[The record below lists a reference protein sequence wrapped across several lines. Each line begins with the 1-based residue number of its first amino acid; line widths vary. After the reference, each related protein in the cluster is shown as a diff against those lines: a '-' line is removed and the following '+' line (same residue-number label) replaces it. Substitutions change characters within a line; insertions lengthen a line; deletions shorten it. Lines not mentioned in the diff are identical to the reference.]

1 MRDLT
6 GMVTSVQADLAR
18 LPRVLDALL
27 GDLEAVAWRERPA
40 PTEWSPLEIVC
51 HLRDEEAEDFGAR
64 LRVVVE
70 GGTRFAAIDPERWVE
85 QRAYRDTDP
94 RAALATLAERRAANL
109 AFLDGVPP
117 DRLRH
122 AVTHARLGTLSG
134 LDLLAAWVRG
144 WGPDAGRRCARS
156 TRGRSPMEKAPYNS
170 RMSQGEDR
178 YHAERARIEQGHVK
192 YRDKLRAEGKLFV
205 RDRLKLLLDPGSEFQ
220 EDWLFAR
227 NQEAD
232 TPADGVVTGVGKVG
246 GRTVCLMANDY
257 TVKAGSWGEKTVLK
271 IVRIQ
276 EKAARLR
283 VPMLYLVDAAGGRIS
298 EQIKIF
304 PGRFHAGRIFYNE
317 VQLSGVVPQ
326 ICILFGPSPAG
337 SAYLPAL
344 TDLVIMV
351 DGKASLYVGSP
362 RMVEM
367 AIGEKTTLEELGGA
381 RMHCTVSGCGDVLAT
396 SDEEAI
402 ELAKRYLSYMPGSYR
417 EPPARAAAAEP
428 KPGRSID
435 EIVPYDQRKWF
446 DMYEV
451 IDRVIDAGSWFEVK
465 KLFAAEVIVGLARI
479 DGRAVGIVAN
489 QPKVKGGVLMVDS
502 SDKAARFI
510 WLCNA
515 FNIPLVYLADVAGFM
530 VGSKVEREG
539 IIRHGAKMVFATSQA
554 TVPKISVI
562 VRKCYG
568 AGLYA
573 MCGPAFEPDATLA
586 LPQGQIAIMGPEPA
600 VNAVYYNKI
609 MELPESERAA
619 YVKAKRDEYA
629 QDVDVY
635 KLASEMLIDDIVP
648 GASLRAELVK
658 RLAYAESKVHEFP
671 QRRNGV
677 FPV

>member
-1 MRDLT
+1 MGPGEERY
-6 GMVTSVQADLAR
+6 AR
-18 LPRVLDALL
+18 
-27 GDLEAVAWRERPA
+27 
-40 PTEWSPLEIVC
+40 
-51 HLRDEEAEDFGAR
+51 
-64 LRVVVE
+64 
-70 GGTRFAAIDPERWVE
+70 
-85 QRAYRDTDP
+85 
-94 RAALATLAERRAANL
+94 
-109 AFLDGVPP
+109 
-117 DRLRH
+117 
-122 AVTHARLGTLSG
+122 
-134 LDLLAAWVRG
+134 
-144 WGPDAGRRCARS
+144 
-156 TRGRSPMEKAPYNS
+156 
-170 RMSQGEDR
+170 
-178 YHAERARIEQGHVK
+178 ERARIEQGHVK

-205 RDRLKLLLDPGSEFQ
+205 RDRLRLLLDPGTEFQ

-232 TPADGVVTGVGKVG
+232 TPADGVVTGVGTVG
-246 GRTVCLMANDY
+246 GRPVCVMANDY

-276 EKAARLR
+276 EKAARLQIPL
-283 VPMLYLVDAAGGRIS
+283 VYLVDAAGGRIS

-326 ICILFGPSPAG
+326 VCILFGPSPAG

-344 TDLVIMV
+344 TDVVIMV

-381 RMHCTVSGCGDVLAT
+381 RMHCTVSGCGDVLAA

-402 ELAKRYLSYMPGSYR
+402 ELARRYLSYMPTSFR
-417 EPPARAAAAEP
+417 ERPADREAVAP
-428 KPGRSID
+428 KPGRSIE
-435 EIVPYDQRKWF
+435 EIVPGDQRKYF

-451 IDRVIDAGSWFEVK
+451 IDRVVDAGSWFEIK
-465 KLFAAEVIVGLARI
+465 RLFAREIIVGLARL
-479 DGRAVGIVAN
+479 DGRTVGIVAN
-489 QPKVKGGVLMVDS
+489 QPKVKGGVLFVDS
-502 SDKAARFI
+502 SDKAAKFI

-515 FNIPLVYLADVAGFM
+515 YNIPLVYLADVAGFM
-530 VGSKVEREG
+530 VGTKVEREG

-573 MCGPAFEPDATLA
+573 MCGPAFEPDAALS

-619 YVKAKRDEYA
+619 YVKAKRDEYSE
-629 QDVDVY
+629 DVDVY
-635 KLASEMLIDDIVP
+635 KLASEMLVDGIVP
-648 GASLRAELVK
+648 GSALRAELIT
-658 RLAYAESKVHEFP
+658 RLAYAGTKVHEFP

-677 FPV
+677 YPV

>member
-1 MRDLT
+1 
-6 GMVTSVQADLAR
+6 
-18 LPRVLDALL
+18 
-27 GDLEAVAWRERPA
+27 
-40 PTEWSPLEIVC
+40 
-51 HLRDEEAEDFGAR
+51 
-64 LRVVVE
+64 
-70 GGTRFAAIDPERWVE
+70 
-85 QRAYRDTDP
+85 
-94 RAALATLAERRAANL
+94 
-109 AFLDGVPP
+109 
-117 DRLRH
+117 
-122 AVTHARLGTLSG
+122 
-134 LDLLAAWVRG
+134 
-144 WGPDAGRRCARS
+144 
-156 TRGRSPMEKAPYNS
+156 
-170 RMSQGEDR
+170 MSQGEDR
-178 YHAERARIEQGHVK
+178 YHRERARIEQGHVK
-192 YRDKLRAEGKLFV
+192 YREKLRAEGKLFV

-232 TPADGVVTGVGKVG
+232 TPADGVVTGVGQVG
-246 GRTVCLMANDY
+246 GRPVCIMANDY

-276 EKAARLR
+276 EKAARLG

-298 EQIKIF
+298 EQVKIF

-326 ICILFGPSPAG
+326 VCVLFGPSPAG

-381 RMHCTVSGCGDVLAT
+381 RMHCTVSGCGDVLAP

-402 ELAKRYLSYMPGSYR
+402 ELAKRYLGYMPTSFR
-417 EPPARAAAAEP
+417 QTPPRAVSAEP
-428 KPGRSID
+428 KAGRSID

-451 IDRVIDAGSWFEVK
+451 IDRVIDAGSWFEIK
-465 KLFAAEVIVGLARI
+465 RLFAPEIVVGLARI
-479 DGRAVGIVAN
+479 DGRVVGIVAN

-515 FNIPLVYLADVAGFM
+515 FNIPLVYLADIAGFM
-530 VGSKVEREG
+530 VGTRVEREG

-573 MCGPAFEPDATLA
+573 MCGPAFEPDAALS

-619 YVKAKRDEYA
+619 WVKAKREEYA
-629 QDVDVY
+629 EDVDIY
-635 KLASEMLIDDIVP
+635 RLASEMLVDDIVP
-648 GASLRAELVK
+648 GGALRAELVK
-658 RLAYAESKVHEFP
+658 RLAYAESKAHEFP
-671 QRRNGV
+671 ARRNGV
-677 FPV
+677 YPV

>member
-1 MRDLT
+1 
-6 GMVTSVQADLAR
+6 
-18 LPRVLDALL
+18 
-27 GDLEAVAWRERPA
+27 
-40 PTEWSPLEIVC
+40 
-51 HLRDEEAEDFGAR
+51 
-64 LRVVVE
+64 
-70 GGTRFAAIDPERWVE
+70 
-85 QRAYRDTDP
+85 
-94 RAALATLAERRAANL
+94 
-109 AFLDGVPP
+109 
-117 DRLRH
+117 
-122 AVTHARLGTLSG
+122 
-134 LDLLAAWVRG
+134 
-144 WGPDAGRRCARS
+144 
-156 TRGRSPMEKAPYNS
+156 
-170 RMSQGEDR
+170 MSQGEDR
-178 YHAERARIEQGHVK
+178 YFSERARIEQGHVK

-205 RDRLKLLLDPGSEFQ
+205 RDRLKLLLDPDSEFQ

-227 NQEAD
+227 SGDPD
-232 TPADGVVTGVGKVG
+232 TPADGVVTGVGRVG
-246 GRTVCLMANDY
+246 GRTVCIMANDY

-276 EKAARLR
+276 EKAARLQ

-298 EQIKIF
+298 EQIRIF

-326 ICILFGPSPAG
+326 VCILFGPSPAG

-381 RMHCTVSGCGDVLAT
+381 RMHCTVSGCGDVLAE
-396 SDEEAI
+396 SDEDAI
-402 ELAKRYLSYMPGSYR
+402 EIAKRYLGYMPQRFR
-417 EPPARAAAAEP
+417 ETPAARAAAEP
-428 KPGRSID
+428 RPGRSID

-451 IDRVIDAGSWFEVK
+451 IDRVVDAGSWFEIK
-465 KLFAAEVIVGLARI
+465 RLFAPEVIVGLARLG
-479 DGRAVGIVAN
+479 GRVVGIVAN

-502 SDKAARFI
+502 SDKAAKFV

-530 VGSKVEREG
+530 VGTKVEREG

-573 MCGPAFEPDATLA
+573 MCGPAFEPDATIS

-600 VNAVYYNKI
+600 INAVYYNKI

-619 YVKAKRDEYA
+619 YVKAKRDEYVK
-629 QDVDVY
+629 DVDIY
-635 KLASEMLIDDIVP
+635 KLASEMLVDDIVA
-648 GASLRAELVK
+648 GGVLREELIK
-658 RLAYAESKVHEFP
+658 RLTYAESKVHEFP

-677 FPV
+677 YPV

>member
-1 MRDLT
+1 MSE
-6 GMVTSVQADLAR
+6 G
-18 LPRVLDALL
+18 
-27 GDLEAVAWRERPA
+27 EA
-40 PTEWSPLEIVC
+40 
-51 HLRDEEAEDFGAR
+51 
-64 LRVVVE
+64 
-70 GGTRFAAIDPERWVE
+70 
-85 QRAYRDTDP
+85 
-94 RAALATLAERRAANL
+94 
-109 AFLDGVPP
+109 
-117 DRLRH
+117 
-122 AVTHARLGTLSG
+122 
-134 LDLLAAWVRG
+134 
-144 WGPDAGRRCARS
+144 
-156 TRGRSPMEKAPYNS
+156 
-170 RMSQGEDR
+170 R
-178 YHAERARIEQGHVK
+178 YHQERARIEEGHVK
-192 YRDKLRAEGKLFV
+192 YREKLRAEGKLFV
-205 RDRLKLLLDPGSEFQ
+205 RDRLKLLLDPGTEFQ
-220 EDWLFAR
+220 EDFLFAR

-232 TPADGVVTGVGKVG
+232 TPADGVVTGVGTVG
-246 GRTVCLMANDY
+246 GRTVCIMANDY

-276 EKAARLR
+276 EKAARLQ

-367 AIGEKTTLEELGGA
+367 AIGEKTTLEDLGGA
-381 RMHCTVSGCGDVLAT
+381 RMHCTVSGCGDVLAA

-402 ELAKRYLSYMPGSYR
+402 EIAKRYLSYMPASFR
-417 EPPARAAAAEP
+417 EVPAARDAGEP

-435 EIVPYDQRKWF
+435 EIVPYDQRKYF
-446 DMYEV
+446 DMHEV
-451 IDRVIDAGSWFEVK
+451 IDRIIDAGSWFEVK
-465 KLFAAEVIVGLARI
+465 KLFAGEIIVGLARMA
-479 DGRAVGIVAN
+479 GRVIGIVAN

-502 SDKAARFI
+502 SDKAAKFI

-515 FNIPLVYLADVAGFM
+515 FNIPLIYLSDVAGFM

-554 TVPKISVI
+554 TVPKLAVI

-573 MCGPAFEPDATLA
+573 MCGPAFEPDATIS

-619 YVKAKRDEYA
+619 YVKQKRDEYA
-629 QDVDVY
+629 ADVDIY

-648 GASLRAELVK
+648 GSGLRAELIK
-658 RLAYAESKVHEFP
+658 RLSYAQTKAHDFP
-671 QRRNGV
+671 QRRNAV
-677 FPV
+677 YPV

>member
-1 MRDLT
+1 VSEGEERYF
-6 GMVTSVQADLAR
+6 
-18 LPRVLDALL
+18 
-27 GDLEAVAWRERPA
+27 RER
-40 PTEWSPLEIVC
+40 T
-51 HLRDEEAEDFGAR
+51 
-64 LRVVVE
+64 
-70 GGTRFAAIDPERWVE
+70 
-85 QRAYRDTDP
+85 
-94 RAALATLAERRAANL
+94 
-109 AFLDGVPP
+109 
-117 DRLRH
+117 
-122 AVTHARLGTLSG
+122 
-134 LDLLAAWVRG
+134 
-144 WGPDAGRRCARS
+144 
-156 TRGRSPMEKAPYNS
+156 
-170 RMSQGEDR
+170 
-178 YHAERARIEQGHVK
+178 RIEQGHVR

-205 RDRLKLLLDPGSEFQ
+205 RDRLKLLLDPGTEFQ

-227 NQEAD
+227 NQEAE
-232 TPADGVVTGVGKVG
+232 TPADGVVTGVGTVA
-246 GRTVCLMANDY
+246 GRPVCIMANDY

-283 VPMLYLVDAAGGRIS
+283 VPILYLVDAAGGRIS

-317 VQLSGVVPQ
+317 VHLSGVVPQ
-326 ICILFGPSPAG
+326 VCILFGPSPAG

-381 RMHCTVSGCGDVLAT
+381 RMHCSVSGCGDVLAA

-402 ELAKRYLSYMPGSYR
+402 ELARRYLAYMPQSCGGR
-417 EPPARAAAAEP
+417 PADHEAVEP
-428 KPGRSID
+428 KPGRSIE
-435 EIVPYDQRKWF
+435 EIVPYDQRKYF

-451 IDRVIDAGSWFEVK
+451 IDRVIDAGSWFEIK
-465 KLFAAEVIVGLARI
+465 RLFAAEVIVGLARI
-479 DGRAVGIVAN
+479 GGRTVGVVAN
-489 QPKVKGGVLMVDS
+489 QPKVKGGVLFVDS

-515 FNIPLVYLADVAGFM
+515 FNVPLVYLADVAGFM
-530 VGSKVEREG
+530 VGTKVEREG

-554 TVPKISVI
+554 TVPKISVV

-573 MCGPAFEPDATLA
+573 MCGPAFEPDAALS

-609 MELPESERAA
+609 MELPEGERAA
-619 YVKAKRDEYA
+619 YVRDKREEYA
-629 QDVDVY
+629 RDVDVY
-635 KLASEMLIDDIVP
+635 KLASEMLVDDVVP
-648 GASLRAELVK
+648 GSALRAELVK
-658 RLAYAESKVHEFP
+658 RLAYAETKVHEFP
-671 QRRNGV
+671 ARRNGV
-677 FPV
+677 YPV